1 MRRVVF
7 STIAFLWIACLPS
20 CKEDEYTYP
29 EVLTEFIDIQTDES
43 GTATRLVTDKG
54 ESYRIQSRDGLSGLS
69 ADSLYRTLSVYALS
83 DAADGESTAQL
94 YSCSLVLSPV
104 PLPAKSFRNGIK
116 TDPADIQSMWRSGG
130 YLNMVLL
137 VQVKEESH
145 LYHFV
150 NEGITSENGVQ
161 TLHLRLYHDS
171 NNDYA
176 AFTHK
181 AYLSVP
187 LWYYANVLT
196 AGDKVRFYLNT
207 DKEGETYREFDY

>member
-1 MRRVVF
+1 MRRVVVLLV
-7 STIAFLWIACLPS
+7 ALLWIAFFPS
-20 CKEDEYTYP
+20 CKEDDYTYP
-29 EVLTEFIDIQTDES
+29 NVLTELIDIQTDDS

-54 ESYRIQSRDGLSGLS
+54 EAYRIQSRDGLGGLS

-83 DAADGESTAQL
+83 EAADGERTARL

-104 PLPAKSFRNGIK
+104 PLLAKYFRDGIK
-116 TDPADIQSMWRSGG
+116 TDPADIQSMWRSGN
-130 YLNMVLL
+130 YLNMILL
-137 VQVKEESH
+137 VQMKEENH
-145 LYHFV
+145 LYHFID
-150 NEGITSENGVQ
+150 EGITSQDGVR

-176 AFTHK
+176 AYTHK

-187 LWYYANVLT
+187 LWPYANVLST
-196 AGDKVRFYLNT
+196 GDKVRFYLNT